1 MIMNL
6 DVRIRVLKS
15 ESGSNKGTTGDRDG
29 EVETDGRSNQVG
41 QSKE

>member
-6 DVRIRVLKS
+6 DVRIRVLKG
-15 ESGSNKGTTGDRDG
+15 ESGSNKEATGERDG
-29 EVETDGRSNQVG
+29 ELGTDGGNEQVG